1 MGGGHLFFVQNFH
14 YKKMITI
21 FAQPMRGWGRTEV
34 GQKSDGSQTKV
45 GQKSDGVGTMRET
58 MIFANIF

>member
-1 MGGGHLFFVQNFH
+1 
-14 YKKMITI
+14 
-21 FAQPMRGWGRTEV
+21 MRGWGRTEV
-34 GQKSDGSQTKV
+34 RQKSDGSQTEVRQKSDKV

>member
-1 MGGGHLFFVQNFH
+1 MMAGTFFLCKIFIT
-14 YKKMITI
+14 KKMITI

-34 GQKSDGSQTKV
+34 GQKSDG
-45 GQKSDGVGTMRET
+45 VGTMRET